1 MEKRQLAETGAATD
15 DFDRLFATAAPDAER
30 ALDAVHDA
38 HNMPLDEEPKRIID
52 DLKAVR

>member
-1 MEKRQLAETGAATD
+1 LSRPRNLGTS
-15 DFDRLFATAAPDAER
+15 LATAEPDAER

-38 HNMPLDEEPKRIID
+38 HNMPLDDEPKRIID